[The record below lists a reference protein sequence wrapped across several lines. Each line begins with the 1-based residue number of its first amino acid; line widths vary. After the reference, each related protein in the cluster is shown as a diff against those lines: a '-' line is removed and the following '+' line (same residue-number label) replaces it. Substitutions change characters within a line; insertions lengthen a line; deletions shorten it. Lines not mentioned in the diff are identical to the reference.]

1 MVNKKGT
8 NSLIRY
14 WVYIIDFRSCVR
26 CNIYQRHCYLSR
38 ALYVR
43 LFIRHTSSRIIFR
56 DLFTVCL
63 PQYLPVCIS
72 NHISP
77 SVCMSLASYIYRWG
91 GGLNIKIPSYQHRDK
106 IKWESIFQ
114 GRRSLYWD
122 GAPIVCL
129 ITCPYSHPSVRCLTN
144 PYISSKIMWQVVV
157 YRFLRNFNYYKRTKM
172 SLACIN

>member
-1 MVNKKGT
+1 MWFTNVVMVNKKGT

-14 WVYIIDFRSCVR
+14 WIYITNFRSCVR

-38 ALYVR
+38 ALNVR

-114 GRRSLYWD
+114 GRWSFILRRGADCLPYYLSLQ
-122 GAPIVCL
+122 
-129 ITCPYSHPSVRCLTN
+129 PSVR
-144 PYISSKIMWQVVV
+144 Q
-157 YRFLRNFNYYKRTKM
+157 M
-172 SLACIN
+172 SHKPLHIKQDSVTGCRVPILA